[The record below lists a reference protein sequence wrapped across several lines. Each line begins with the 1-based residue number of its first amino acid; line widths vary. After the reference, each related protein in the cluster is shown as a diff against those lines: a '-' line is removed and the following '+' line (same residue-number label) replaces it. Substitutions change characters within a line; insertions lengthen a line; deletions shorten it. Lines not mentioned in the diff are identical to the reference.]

1 MKKNI
6 QENIEGDL
14 NFLILEYLRHSNF
27 ISLSE
32 KETLIQK
39 VNIL

>member
-6 QENIEGDL
+6 QENIKGDL
-14 NFLILEYLRHSNF
+14 NFLILDYLRDSNF

-39 VNIL
+39 VYAL